1 MARIH
6 HRSDGDAKVHPPFL
20 KFQTSRKNS
29 LLSAFFEKT
38 SLCPTFDG
46 IYRPLSFMPDQKAL
60 IQELIS
66 LGKTEEALAALEQLS
81 SDAILLQARF
91 NGAKKQYNMGLIEF
105 SEWSRIQ
112 AQINYSVLEMTNAA
126 KTTTPA
132 AAPTPP
138 VSNKPN
144 VFISYSW
151 SDKAIVEQVK
161 TYLENAGCT
170 VTIDSQDMKA
180 AQEIL
185 EFIQQSIKKCDVVLS
200 VVSTQSLISGWVGQE
215 SLAAFYAIWLAD
227 KKFIPVKLDD
237 VSFDIKFQIAV
248 QKGIQTKLQEL
259 DEGLLELKSIPGAD
273 TRAFDDDR
281 NKLVEIQN
289 NLGKIIQK
297 LKSVLTLDIS
307 GTNFEPSMQK
317 VLASIQSN

>member
-1 MARIH
+1 M
-6 HRSDGDAKVHPPFL
+6 SDK
-20 KFQTSRKNS
+20 
-29 LLSAFFEKT
+29 
-38 SLCPTFDG
+38 
-46 IYRPLSFMPDQKAL
+46 KAL

-66 LGKTEEALAALEQLS
+66 LGKTEEALEQLEQLT
-81 SDAILLQARF
+81 SDAILLQARY

-112 AQINYSVLEMTNAA
+112 AQINYSALEMVNTVKWTTSVTSHGPSEPSTAMGNNQS
-126 KTTTPA
+126 KTGP
-132 AAPTPP
+132 
-138 VSNKPN
+138 S

-151 SDKAIVEQVK
+151 HDKEVVQKVK
-161 TYLENAGCT
+161 AYLENAGCQ
-170 VTIDSQDMKA
+170 VTIDVQDMKA

-259 DEGLLELKSIPGAD
+259 DEGLQELKSIPGAD
-273 TRAFDDDR
+273 TRAFDEDR

-307 GTNFEPSMQK
+307 GTNFEPNMQK